1 LVEGV
6 FNATERHKN
15 NSVIIIGMKP
25 VCEIIVQEILPS
37 VRAMVALKLTKTY
50 GLSQEQA
57 AKKMGTSQPAISQYK
72 REIRGHKSR
81 VFKQNPK
88 LMDMV
93 DDIAKKVASGEL
105 ATYDITV
112 EFCRICKYMRTKG
125 IMCDLHRELNPSL
138 QECSVCLKA

>member
-1 LVEGV
+1 MVEGV

>member
-1 LVEGV
+1 
-6 FNATERHKN
+6 
-15 NSVIIIGMKP
+15 MKP

-37 VRAMVALKLTKTY
+37 VRAMVALRLTKTY

-57 AKKMGTSQPAISQYK
+57 AKKMATTQPAISQYK
-72 REIRGHKSR
+72 RELRGHKSR

-88 LMDMV
+88 LLEMV

-105 ATYDITV
+105 ATYDITL
-112 EFCRICKYMRTKG
+112 EFCRICKYLRSKG
-125 IMCDLHRELNPSL
+125 IMCELHRELSPSL

>member
-1 LVEGV
+1 
-6 FNATERHKN
+6 
-15 NSVIIIGMKP
+15 MKP

-57 AKKMGTSQPAISQYK
+57 ARKMGTTQPAISQYN

-81 VFKQNPK
+81 VFRHNPK
-88 LMDMV
+88 LIEMV

-105 ATYDITV
+105 ATFDITP
-112 EFCRICKYMRTKG
+112 EFCRICKYLRSRG
-125 IMCDLHRELNPSL
+125 IMCELHKELNPSL
-138 QECSVCLKA
+138 QECNVCLKA

>member
-1 LVEGV
+1 
-6 FNATERHKN
+6 
-15 NSVIIIGMKP
+15 MKP

-57 AKKMGTSQPAISQYK
+57 ARKMGTTQPAISQYN

-88 LMDMV
+88 LIEMV

-105 ATYDITV
+105 ATFDITP
-112 EFCRICKYMRTKG
+112 EFCRICKDLRSRG
-125 IMCDLHRELNPSL
+125 IMCELPKELNPSL
-138 QECSVCLKA
+138 QECNVCLKA

>member
-1 LVEGV
+1 
-6 FNATERHKN
+6 
-15 NSVIIIGMKP
+15 MKP

-37 VRAMVALKLTKTY
+37 VRAMVAVKLTKTY

-57 AKKMGTSQPAISQYK
+57 ARKMGTSQPAISQYK

-88 LMDMV
+88 LLDMV

-105 ATYDITV
+105 ATHEITS
-112 EFCRICKYMRTKG
+112 EFCRICKYLRSKG
-125 IMCDLHRELNPSL
+125 IMCELHRELNPSL
-138 QECSVCLKA
+138 QECNVCLKGG

>member
-1 LVEGV
+1 MSE
-6 FNATERHKN
+6 T
-15 NSVIIIGMKP
+15 MKP

-37 VRAMVALKLTKTY
+37 VRAMVAVKLTKTY

-88 LMDMV
+88 LLDMV
-93 DDIAKKVASGEL
+93 DDIAKKIASGEL
-105 ATYDITV
+105 ATYDITP
-112 EFCRICKYMRTKG
+112 EFCRICKYLRSNG
-125 IMCDLHRELNPSL
+125 IMCELHRKLNPSL
-138 QECSVCLKA
+138 QECNVCMKV